1 MAVLD
6 RWRRQGITYT
16 PLTAEGFALFLPPT
30 GMRVAQPITAQK
42 DGFMNQRLKRLIH
55 DALKVCYERGS
66 LCSFTYPEIVL
77 EVPAR
82 SEHGDFSTNLAMV
95 LARAE
100 KTAPRK
106 VAETLAS
113 VLEETADE
121 WGRVE
126 IAGPGFINFFVAAG
140 YWFAVLDEVHRLGP
154 EYGRSDIGRGK
165 KVQVEFVSANPTG
178 PLHIGHGRGAATGD
192 AVAAVL
198 SAAGYEVQRE
208 YYLNDAGNQM
218 QTLGRS
224 LLLRYRELLGE
235 SLEFPEDC
243 YQGDYVRELARE
255 YLEQKGALLLDLPEQ
270 DAVREIGNFGGNCI
284 RDGIDQDLR
293 DFGVCFDNWYS
304 EQSLYD
310 RGAVERGI
318 VLLKE
323 RGLTYE
329 HEGALWF
336 RTTDFGDD
344 KDRVLVRSNGNMT
357 YFASDVAYHKEKFE
371 RGFDRVIDVWG
382 ADHHGYV
389 PRMKAVLAGLGRD
402 AEDLQCILVQ
412 LVNLLRAGKQV
423 AMSTRS
429 GEFVTLREVID
440 EVGRDACR
448 FIFLSR
454 RSDSQLDFDLELA
467 KKQSNENPVYYV
479 QYAHARVCSIN
490 RNAAEAGLSLPTGGE
505 SDLGCLILEDELAL
519 VKLLSRYGDVVEGAA
534 LHCEPHR
541 IVFYLQELAARFHSY
556 YNKGRVV
563 TEDLETSRARLYLVN
578 GVRTVLENAL
588 LLLGVSAPERM

>member
-1 MAVLD
+1 
-6 RWRRQGITYT
+6 
-16 PLTAEGFALFLPPT
+16 
-30 GMRVAQPITAQK
+30 
-42 DGFMNQRLKRLIH
+42 MNSRLKQHIRN
-55 DALKVCYERGS
+55 ALQTCYERGTLKS
-66 LCSFTYPEIVL
+66 EQIPEISL

-82 SEHGDFSTNLAMV
+82 AEHGDFSTNIAMV
-95 LARAE
+95 LAKAE

-106 VAETLAS
+106 VADALIE
-113 VLEETADE
+113 VLLESAAE
-121 WGRVE
+121 WDRVE
-126 IAGPGFINFFVAAG
+126 LAGPGFINFFLKPGHWYAT
-140 YWFAVLDEVHRLGP
+140 LDEVMRRGDQ
-154 EYGRSDIGRGK
+154 YGRSSMGAGK

-198 SAAGYEVQRE
+198 AAAGYEVQRE

-235 SLEFPEDC
+235 SIDFPEDC
-243 YQGDYVRELARE
+243 YQGDYIRDLARE
-255 YLEQKGALLLDLPEQ
+255 VLEREGRALLELNEDQ
-270 DAVREIGNFGGNCI
+270 AIARIGAYGGSRI
-284 RDGIDQDLR
+284 RDGIDQDLQ
-293 DFGVCFDNWYS
+293 DFGVHFDNWYS

-310 RGAVERGI
+310 RGEVERGI
-318 VLLKE
+318 AFLKE

-329 HEGALWF
+329 LDGALWF

-344 KDRVLVRSNGNMT
+344 KDRVLVRSNGVTT

-371 RGFDRVIDVWG
+371 RGFDLVIDVWG

-389 PRMKAVLAGLGRD
+389 PRMKAVLAGLGRNT
-402 AEDLQCILVQ
+402 EDLQCILVQ
-412 LVNLLRAGKQV
+412 LVNLLRDGAQV

-429 GEFVTLREVID
+429 GEFVTLQEVID

-448 FIFLSR
+448 FYFLSR

-467 KKQSNENPVYYV
+467 KKQSSENPVYYV

-490 RNAAEAGLSLPTGGE
+490 RNANDSGVKVPAIGE
-505 SDLGCLILEDELAL
+505 VDFDLLTLEDELAL
-519 VKLLSRYGDVVEGAA
+519 AKLLSRYGEVVEGAA
-534 LHCEPHR
+534 RHFEPHR

-556 YNKGRVV
+556 YNKERVLI
-563 TEDLETSRARLYLVN
+563 DHLETSRARLYLVN
-578 GVRTVLENAL
+578 SVRIVLKNAL
-588 LLLGVSAPERM
+588 LLLGVSAPESM